1 MPDIKGKK
9 LSIVIP
15 AYNEE
20 DSIKEIIT
28 RCLSAREG
36 ICRETGLSS
45 VEVIAVDDGSHDKTR
60 EIAESIAGAKVVV
73 HPVNKGYGAALMTG
87 FEAASGDYL
96 SFLDA
101 DGTCDPKAFASL
113 CRALKEKD
121 AELVIGNRMHADSR
135 MPRVRYIGNRVYAAI
150 ISRLS
155 GVSVGDTASGM
166 RVFSKDLLPRL
177 YPLPTGLHFTPAMT
191 ARSAC
196 MGARITE
203 VPIPYSERAGESKLN
218 VVQDGLRFL
227 NVILGI
233 IFAYYP
239 LRIFGPAGLAFLGAA
254 LAYGIWPVSYYIE
267 HRELLPDLMIYRLLT
282 VVTLAVCGLICL
294 AFGGIAQKLSDIATR
309 RAPGFWDR
317 PGLRYAAVF
326 AGIILVLGGIGLNTR
341 TIIEY
346 ISTRTISTHWIYVLT
361 GSLAVISGTVLGSF
375 GITLGL
381 VRHLPRPREM
391 PCPEGAR
398 LRGSDPGGVKE

>member
-1 MPDIKGKK
+1 MPQIKGRK

-20 DSIKEIIT
+20 QSIREIIT
-28 RCLSAREG
+28 RCLEAREG
-36 ICRETGLSS
+36 ICREAGLSA
-45 VEVIAVDDGSHDKTR
+45 VEVIAVDDGSRDKTR
-60 EIAESIAGAKVVV
+60 EIAEAVAGARVVV

-96 SFLDA
+96 AFLDA
-101 DGTCDPKAFASL
+101 DGTCDPKVFGGL
-113 CRALKEKD
+113 CRAVAEQD
-121 AELVIGNRMHADSR
+121 AELVIGNRMHADSQ

-150 ISRLS
+150 ISWLS
-155 GVSVGDTASGM
+155 GVPVGDTASGM
-166 RVFSKDLLPRL
+166 RVFSRDLLPRL

-196 MGARITE
+196 MGTRIAE
-203 VPIPYSERAGESKLN
+203 VPIPYLERAGESKLN

-233 IFAYYP
+233 IFAYFP
-239 LRIFGPAGLAFLGAA
+239 MRIFGPAGLLFLAAA
-254 LAYGIWPVSYYIE
+254 LAYGLWPVSYYLE
-267 HRELLPDLMIYRLLT
+267 HGELIPDLMIYRLLAI
-282 VVTLAVCGLICL
+282 VTLAVCGLICL

-309 RAPGFWDR
+309 RKPGFWDQR
-317 PGLRYAAVF
+317 WLRWSSVTAGALLILSGLA
-326 AGIILVLGGIGLNTR
+326 LNVR

-346 ISTRTISTHWIYVLT
+346 VSTRTISTHWIYVLT
-361 GSLAVISGTVLGSF
+361 GSLLVISGTVLWSF

-381 VRHLPRPREM
+381 VRHLPQLRDAGSSA
-391 PCPEGAR
+391 PEG
-398 LRGSDPGGVKE
+398 SPGGRT